1 MADVSPSFAE
11 RVRNPKLETRLAA
24 LGEALKP
31 GAALPAAEAVAP
43 LVEDPEETV
52 RQLAVVLLGRMGAA
66 GVPALSRALGERQPA
81 VVRAF
86 AASILAQAGPAAAS
100 AAEPLG
106 KCLES
111 SEEKLGITAGLALSR
126 IGSGALP
133 VLRRAL
139 AAREAATAVLAA
151 RALGWMGK
159 DGSPALE
166 DLKRVAAAPGPEP
179 RMAAL
184 AAIVAVTGDAG
195 RGLPPLTAIVQGS
208 DRSLRREAIERIGE
222 LRELGRGAA
231 PALRR
236 CLEDS
241 AGPVRAAA
249 ALALARVKSLEAET
263 REGLSRLRKDPD
275 PDVRVNVAIALAPFG
290 ASASAALQQLK
301 SDPDARVAA
310 IAAAGLHAIAAA
322 TAS

>member
-1 MADVSPSFAE
+1 MAEASRSFAE
-11 RVRNPKLETRLAA
+11 SARDPKPEARLAA

-31 GAALPAAEAVAP
+31 GAPLPAPEAVAS
-43 LVEDPEETV
+43 LLEDPEETV
-52 RQLAVVLLGRMGAA
+52 RQLAVVLLGRIGPPA
-66 GVPALSRALGERQPA
+66 VPALTRALGEKQPV

-86 AASILAQAGPAAAS
+86 AASGLAQAGPAAAP
-100 AAEPLG
+100 AAEALG

-111 SEEKLGITAGLALSR
+111 SEEKLKITAGLALSR
-126 IGSGALP
+126 IGAAALP

-139 AAREAATAVLAA
+139 SAREAATAALAA

-159 DGSPALE
+159 VAAPAAE
-166 DLKRVAAAPGPEP
+166 DLKRLSAAAAPEP
-179 RMAAL
+179 RVAAL
-184 AAIVAVTGDAG
+184 AALVAVTGDAA

-208 DRSLRREAIERIGE
+208 DRALRREAIERIGE

-249 ALALARVKSLEAET
+249 ALALARVKSLEPET
-263 REGLSRLRKDPD
+263 REGLGRLSKDPD
-275 PDVRVNVAIALAPFG
+275 PDVRANVAIALGSFG
-290 ASASAALQQLK
+290 ASASAALQQLRG
-301 SDPDARVAA
+301 DPDARVAA
-310 IAAAGLHAIAAA
+310 IAAAGLHAIGPAA
-322 TAS
+322 TS